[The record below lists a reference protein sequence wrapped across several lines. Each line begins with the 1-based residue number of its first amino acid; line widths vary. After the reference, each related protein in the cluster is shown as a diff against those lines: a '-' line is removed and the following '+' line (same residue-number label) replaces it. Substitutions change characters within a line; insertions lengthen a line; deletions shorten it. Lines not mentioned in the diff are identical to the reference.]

1 MIRWSAEL
9 AKRLACGDD
18 EKRALGPLIRRFVD
32 LSRKSKREGW
42 QALEAEAASTDDSL
56 LKVGLRLVLEGLS
69 GDPLEDILA
78 TYLITA
84 DEKGWP
90 FLRACATVEGLLS
103 LAEGDDASLMIRK
116 LAAYY
121 GADRALAVLQ
131 ELEGGTP

>member
-32 LSRKSKREGW
+32 LARKARKEGW
-42 QALEAEAASTDDSL
+42 QALEAEAEASDDSL
-56 LKVGLRLVLEGLS
+56 LKVGLKLVVEGLS
-69 GDPLEDILA
+69 GEALEEILA
-78 TYLITA
+78 TYLIMA

-103 LAEGDDASLMIRK
+103 LAEGDEAALMIRK

-131 ELEGGTP
+131 ELEGSAP